1 MGIDL
6 SLGESMVPEARSG
19 WDTNPRPVRSPSAG
33 TPDELL
39 QAHELLLRRIDEVRT
54 LAERLEGRTQQV
66 TTLLAPL
73 ETALREQ
80 SVSQGRAIT
89 EGLAN
94 LERHWADTA
103 ARYRMLA
110 DDLARSRNG
119 GARGLWSMRLRAA
132 VGGTIVGAAL
142 AWGLMLYLGTQ
153 RMPEATSLIPAS
165 AVKAAPAAAPVS
177 KAARPKTPR

>member
-6 SLGESMVPEARSG
+6 SLGESMVPESRSG
-19 WDTNPRPVRSPSAG
+19 WDTSPRPRTNAG
-33 TPDELL
+33 TDELL
-39 QAHELLLRRIDEVRT
+39 QAHELLLQRIDEVRT
-54 LAERLEGRTQQV
+54 LAERVEGRTQQV
-66 TTLLAPL
+66 ATLLAPL
-73 ETALREQ
+73 ETSLREQ

-110 DDLARSRNG
+110 DELARSQSG
-119 GARGLWSMRLRAA
+119 GARGLWSMRLRAG

-142 AWGLMLYLGTQ
+142 AWGLMLYLDTQ
-153 RMPEATSLIPAS
+153 RVPEATSLIPAS
-165 AVKAAPAAAPVS
+165 ATVKAAPAAAPAS

>member
-6 SLGESMVPEARSG
+6 SLGESMVPESRSG
-19 WDTNPRPVRSPSAG
+19 WDTSPRPRTSAG

-39 QAHELLLRRIDEVRT
+39 QAHELLLQRIDEVRT
-54 LAERLEGRTQQV
+54 LAERVEGRTQQV
-66 TTLLAPL
+66 ATLLAPL
-73 ETALREQ
+73 ETALRDQ

-89 EGLAN
+89 EGMAN

-103 ARYRMLA
+103 ARYRALA
-110 DDLARSRNG
+110 DELARSQSG

-142 AWGLMLYLGTQ
+142 TWGLMLYLGTQ
-153 RMPEATSLIPAS
+153 RVPEAASFMPAT
-165 AVKAAPAAAPVS
+165 VKAAPAAAPAA